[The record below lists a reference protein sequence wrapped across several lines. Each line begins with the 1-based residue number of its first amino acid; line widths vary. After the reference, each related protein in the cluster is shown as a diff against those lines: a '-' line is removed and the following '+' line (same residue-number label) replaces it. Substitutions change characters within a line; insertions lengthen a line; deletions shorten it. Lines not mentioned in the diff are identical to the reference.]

1 MRPKDI
7 PVWNSRRFSV
17 LTIGI
22 IFLVTAAGLLTGCST
37 AALGSNSADNGMKDC
52 YIISDE
58 LDGAK
63 TTDKVSEIL
72 SGETP

>member
-1 MRPKDI
+1 MGQTYTPI
-7 PVWNSRRFSV
+7 WNSSRFFL

-22 IFLVTAAGLLTGCST
+22 IFLVTAAGLLTGCSPT
-37 AALGSNSADNGMKDC
+37 AFGRKPADNGLKDC

-72 SGETP
+72 SGDTP

>member
-1 MRPKDI
+1 MRQKDNLI
-7 PVWNSRRFSV
+7 WNSRRFLV
-17 LTIGI
+17 LTTGI
-22 IFLVTAAGLLTGCST
+22 LFLVTAAGFLTGCST
-37 AALGSNSADNGMKDC
+37 AALKQNSAGNGMKDC

-72 SGETP
+72 SGDTP

>member
-1 MRPKDI
+1 MRQTYTPI
-7 PVWNSRRFSV
+7 WNSSRFF
-17 LTIGI
+17 LITTGI

-37 AALGSNSADNGMKDC
+37 AALGRKPADNGLKDC

-72 SGETP
+72 SGDTP